1 MYPQQL
7 SGGEQQRVALARALA
22 PRPGILL
29 LDEPFSGLDAR
40 LRDSV
45 RDEAVSLLRLIDRVR
60 IVWVRSW
67 LQWAMANAL
76 NIGAVVGGTAFQLE
90 ALAGGLERGEL
101 LLDLAAAPEGRQ
113 RDAADAIRAALRAHR
128 LGSFLTASGSVI
140 DRAHLAESARV
151 DQVWPLLWI
160 DAVREAIPGVLADS
174 ADADAFA
181 ASIAA
186 GVPPQDAV
194 ATAWKAFIATRSLP
208 GRIIGRLRLRFA
220 WHRTWSRVHSCFRDN
235 VAFYASVGQL
245 LDGPGDRA

>member
-1 MYPQQL
+1 MDGSRGLCVADVEAIMSIPDDAAFIAAAYEAIL
-7 SGGEQQRVALARALA
+7 GRRADIGG
-22 PRPGILL
+22 
-29 LDEPFSGLDAR
+29 S
-40 LRDSV
+40 
-45 RDEAVSLLRLIDRVR
+45 
-60 IVWVRSW
+60 
-67 LQWAMANAL
+67 
-76 NIGAVVGGTAFQLE
+76 AFQLE

-140 DRAHLAESARV
+140 DRAHLAASARV

-174 ADADAFA
+174 AAADAFA

-194 ATAWKAFIATRSLP
+194 ATAWKAFIATQSLP
-208 GRIIGRLRLRFA
+208 RRVIGRLRLRFA
-220 WHRTWSRVHSCFRDN
+220 WHRTWGRVHSCFRDN

-245 LDGPGDRA
+245 LDGPGDRS